1 MAWGSHVYRCKKKH
15 NSQGLMICTKCNQ
28 PLTNTYLL
36 GGCKHNSKLRTS
48 RHNRTF
54 KLLQE
59 QLEKHNGGRWSIIS
73 MDLGNKAIK
82 NFKSQT
88 KIEMT
93 TSQED
98 TTLQTLEATHEG
110 LQNDKEKSQHPTII
124 PTNLLPK

>member
-1 MAWGSHVYRCKKKH
+1 
-15 NSQGLMICTKCNQ
+15 
-28 PLTNTYLL
+28 
-36 GGCKHNSKLRTS
+36 
-48 RHNRTF
+48 
-54 KLLQE
+54 
-59 QLEKHNGGRWSIIS
+59 